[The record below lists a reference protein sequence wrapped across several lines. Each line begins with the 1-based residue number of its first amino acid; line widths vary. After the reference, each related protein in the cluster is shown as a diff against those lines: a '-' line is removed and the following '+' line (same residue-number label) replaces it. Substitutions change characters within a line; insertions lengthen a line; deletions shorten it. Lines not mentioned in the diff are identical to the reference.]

1 MICYHHHVIK
11 YLYKE
16 IDCDARN
23 HFDYHVNMNIFMK
36 ANQINKKK
44 SQNQN
49 HFHMVLC
56 VTSLV
61 FSSPLLLFF
70 FSLFHSVFVISKMR
84 FWPINSLGQIH
95 SIWVCIAGYFHLR
108 LTSYKRYVWLV
119 AWVPVNGLFIWCA
132 RLRFIVS
139 THKWVDCMASLL
151 HGWKKNGNRNSNHL
165 KWIVSCSIS
174 FNNEFFL

>member
-11 YLYKE
+11 YLW
-16 IDCDARN
+16 DCDARN
-23 HFDYHVNMNIFMK
+23 YFDYHVNMTIFMK

-44 SQNQN
+44 WQNQN

-61 FSSPLLLFF
+61 FFSPLLLFF
-70 FSLFHSVFVISKMR
+70 FFFFIPLCLCHSQNAILANKQSRTNSQHLSMYCGVFPS
-84 FWPINSLGQIH
+84 
-95 SIWVCIAGYFHLR
+95 
-108 LTSYKRYVWLV
+108 SYKRYVWLV
-119 AWVPVNGLFIWCA
+119 AWIPVNGLFIWCA

-151 HGWKKNGNRNSNHL
+151 HGWKKMETAIQTIWNGSL
-165 KWIVSCSIS
+165 AAPFLLTTS
-174 FNNEFFL
+174 FFQK